1 MSKVTGLGGVFFLA
15 KDVKSLKEWYRIH
28 LGFQT
33 TDWGATFIMGTDED
47 KTTRTEWSPFGK
59 TDYYQPS
66 TLPYMLNYRVADLR
80 ALLTQL
86 AESGIQPVGDV
97 QEFEYGKFGWIM
109 DPEGRKIELWEPVDD
124 GFGDAPSPWSERVT
138 GIGGV
143 FFKSNDPAAMRDWYR
158 QHLGIEGL
166 FSWKELGTKVE
177 GCTVWSP
184 FPMNTNYFD
193 PSDKPWMF
201 NYRVSNLELV
211 LSKLRQEGVTIAGD
225 IQDYDYG
232 RFGWILD
239 GEGTKVELWEPK

>member
-15 KDVKSLKEWYRIH
+15 KDVQSLKEWYRTH

-33 TDWGATFIMGTDED
+33 TDWGATFIMETDEG

-66 TLPYMLNYRVADLR
+66 TLPYMFNYRVADLR

-109 DPEGRKIELWEPVDD
+109 DPEGRKIELWEPIDD

-158 QHLGIEGL
+158 QHLGVEGI
-166 FSWKELGTKVE
+166 FNWKE
-177 GCTVWSP
+177 GCTAWSP

-201 NYRVSNLELV
+201 NYRVSNLELL
-211 LSKLRQEGVTIAGD
+211 LSKLHQEGVTIVGD

-232 RFGWILD
+232 SFGWILD